1 MAPPGRGDWRT
12 GGFDLAATQPASPDE
27 KIGSK
32 DAPKA
37 ASKLREPRL
46 HMRGLLAKRGSAL
59 LDPQRRKPTS
69 DARLVFRNAEEVQP
83 EEGKPAPFDTRS
95 LTHAMTRD
103 PASNTWRTVGG
114 GAKDPGVREQ
124 AGSLLRAFEVAMDA
138 VEKASINEA
147 ASVDEP
153 DGQKL
158 AANILGEMIAAKHDV
173 AQAFSKRT
181 SLEASLDQE
190 GKLNWTKEQK
200 DISRLWCEAKWTD
213 VLSQK
218 LADLLQEQTREHG
231 ALLHKLRL
239 KRAAMLDKALR
250 LHSDALWRHDRAC
263 ALMEKKGD
271 ALMEA
276 SRKHDAVVEAKNEE
290 IASLKE
296 RIAELERNRDADR
309 ALFERQAEAK
319 VKRSRDALEAMKE
332 LFLDMGKDKT
342 DLAKMDARDDVQ
354 RMRRELAESMKE
366 LQELRLLRDGAQMDR
381 AEVARARRE
390 LKAQRTATA
399 AHTRELDARA
409 DRVNELMMARAELEH
424 YVTTDRQKREEAK
437 TLKGGPREEGQV
449 LDFKPPDCV
458 EDAAQEASL
467 QIEPSQALCV
477 RCQRSMDAL
486 EEEKRGKAHDHKKR
500 VRCLGYRALLP
511 QLPASME
518 LPSRSHAWG
527 QVCMRTILIAK
538 LNHDRLH
545 RDESLVTRFPEFV
558 HAWFSSQAVVEL
570 TDKERNSMV
579 ARELGMA
586 QKVEVSQE
594 MDPDDVD
601 RWAFYFKIKELAA
614 LDSIEAK
621 MFWLLLDETHG
632 DDYGCFFLHSFQALV
647 ACCGTTLG
655 GQLGIAARGLSYH
668 QTCLLAAEADS
679 TLKKKGV
686 PGTDLK
692 RYDRADLV
700 KALDS
705 LSTMGGAVFV
715 YVAQAYAVLDA
726 VLAGPLQ
733 SRLPLIRKAVHGLSQ
748 PCATNKLACF
758 DDAAKLPAAT
768 SPVWLLFGPAPTDPK
783 KLPEHCL
790 KYKVDKDSIKRG
802 CDLFSLIQVLAH
814 VFKEEQATRAAA
826 VRVMFGAVAD
836 KSFASLTADSERAV
850 AKTQDMLARDKDLAY
865 ARLPRNL
872 TLSFDTF
879 ASITR
884 ALWPKCSQVEAAA
897 MYRAAFDQAHG
908 RVDHAAFEAV
918 MARHR
923 VFTRC
928 LNLPRF
934 EGCGFANA
942 LADSLSTSLT
952 TVVTR
957 RLHFS
962 EPLLDRIRAA
972 LPQPA
977 AKRFSDLIQHLRRE
991 LGSASPTRGV
1001 RALCAYREV
1010 LRRALAL
1017 RSLKLEVASSSE
1029 FLAGPDRYAGLRAD
1043 AELGRLEE
1051 ALRAHDIVGEGDGTG
1066 ASPADI
1072 AARLA
1077 LSEKF
1082 LRFRQSVAVRKI
1094 QATLRARAERSLGP
1108 PPAVLNAMRRLAGRG
1123 RGGVHRRAV
1132 TRDAAWTAA
1141 RVAQIYDWVRDAD
1154 GEAPFG
1160 DVVYRY
1166 CLDAWG
1172 APSLADRAAH
1182 DLYYNVRR
1190 HAPTS
1195 RRCLLFAAFSGI
1207 DNDPIS
1213 KMGHR
1218 VGSSRLLF
1226 EAATAPAARRFFFHC
1241 VDLLRDDGPA
1251 FPSDDE
1257 ERWLVPKAAVEG
1269 AARAAFNRDAAP
1281 CYAPPATDP
1290 PRKGRIEAAKAFD
1303 DLLFRLR
1310 DLAIDEDGRVDADA
1324 VLWLLL
1330 QHWREL
1336 VLDGRELSSTKA
1348 IAAMLNGVAS
1358 YNNQE
1363 MVEEAEEVARKALL
1377 SLDHFV
1383 ALRRRLGVWGLV
1395 YDEAADV
1402 ASYHAAVAHVERTP
1416 APSPVKAVMLGLRRY
1431 HIRTLRGAAPR
1442 SAEDGARARR
1452 AVAANWAQYEAVVRD
1467 HVTQITKAMKKADAV
1482 HSGVPLFFVS
1492 RSLTPSDAQVR
1503 RREALKK
1510 KETSQDD
1517 LEPDPARERIQNLKG
1532 LLAKLDAAVDLLQG
1546 GARDPEDDAAP
1557 WSGLSFGYEASD
1569 FVDAFRAVARAPAS
1583 DEALGRAARAVGR
1596 EVRCLLAHV
1605 YETQVDAADE
1615 SSPPPEFVRDAWA

>member
-1 MAPPGRGDWRT
+1 MAPPARGDWRT
-12 GGFDLAATQPASPDE
+12 GGFDLSATQPASPDE

-69 DARLVFRNAEEVQP
+69 DARLVFRSAEEAVNE

-138 VEKASINEA
+138 VEKASLNEA
-147 ASVDEP
+147 SQVDEP
-153 DGQKL
+153 DGRKL

-173 AQAFSKRT
+173 QQAFAKRT
-181 SLEASLDQE
+181 ALEASLDD
-190 GKLNWTKEQK
+190 KSDWAKEQQE
-200 DISRLWCEAKWTD
+200 IARLWCEAKWTD

-271 ALMEA
+271 ALIEA
-276 SRKHDAVVEAKNEE
+276 GKKHDAVVEAKNEE